1 MPKHL
6 SRLLPLM
13 LIGGVAAACA
23 RNAEDPR
30 PVATPAVTLSRSDVA
45 VGTPVDVTYRF
56 AVAPDAPAFTEDYLV
71 FVHFLDVDRERMWD
85 DDHDPPTP
93 TRQWTPG
100 STIEY
105 TRTMFVPKFPYV
117 GPTDIEI
124 GLYSPSTGERLPLAG
139 TDSGMRAY
147 RVASFNM
154 SLQTEDNVF
163 VVFGDG
169 WHEKEVADDGGQE
182 WQWLKRSGAIAF
194 RNPNADVVLFLD
206 VDQPV
211 KALDEPQRVEVR
223 LGEAV
228 LDTFSLPAGERELRR
243 IQIPAA
249 QVGSAENVQLLVTVD
264 RTFVP
269 ASVPALRSA
278 DPRELGVR
286 VFRVYVQ
293 ETP

>member
-1 MPKHL
+1 MPKHW

-23 RNAEDPR
+23 RNVEEAR

-71 FVHFLDVDRERMWD
+71 FVHFLDADRERMWD
-85 DDHDPPTP
+85 DDHQPATP
-93 TRQWTPG
+93 TRQWKPG

-117 GPTDIEI
+117 GPTDIEL

-154 SLQTEDNVF
+154 SLETDNLF

-169 WHEKEVADDGGQE
+169 WHQTELADNGGRE
-182 WQWLKRSGAIAF
+182 WQWLKQTGTVSF
-194 RNPNADVVLFLD
+194 RNPKTDVVLFLD

-211 KALDEPQRVEVR
+211 EAFDDPQRIEVR
-223 LGEAV
+223 LGEGV
-228 LDTFSLPAGERELRR
+228 IDMFSLAAGARELRR
-243 IQIPAA
+243 VQIPAA
-249 QVGSAENVQLLVTVD
+249 QLGTGENVQVSISVD

-278 DPRELGVR
+278 DARELGVR

-293 ETP
+293 EAP

>member
-1 MPKHL
+1 
-6 SRLLPLM
+6 M

-23 RNAEDPR
+23 RSTEDAR
-30 PVATPAVTLSRSDVA
+30 PVATPTVTLSRSDVA
-45 VGTPVDVTYRF
+45 VGTPVDVTFRF

-71 FVHFLDVDRERMWD
+71 FVHFLDADRERMWD

-93 TRQWTPG
+93 TREWKPG

-105 TRTMFVPKFPYV
+105 TRTLFVPKFPYV
-117 GPTDIEI
+117 GPTAVEI

-147 RVASFNM
+147 RVASFNL
-154 SLQTEDNVF
+154 SVQTDNMF

-169 WHEKEVADDGGQE
+169 WHETEVGDDAVRE
-182 WQWLKRSGAIAF
+182 WRWLKRSGTISF
-194 RNPNADVVLFLD
+194 RNPKTDVIVFLD

-211 KALDEPQRVEVR
+211 KAFDEPQQVEVR

-228 LDTFSLPAGERELRR
+228 VDTFSLAAGARELRR
-243 IQIPAA
+243 IRIPAS
-249 QVGSAENVQLLVTVD
+249 QLGSAETVQGSVSVD

-269 ASVPALRSA
+269 AGVPALRST
-278 DPRELGVR
+278 DSRELGVR

-293 ETP
+293 NAP

>member
-1 MPKHL
+1 
-6 SRLLPLM
+6 M

-23 RNAEDPR
+23 RNVEEAR

-56 AVAPDAPAFTEDYLV
+56 AVAPDAPAFTEDHLV
-71 FVHFLDVDRERMWD
+71 FVHFLDADRERMWD
-85 DDHDPPTP
+85 DDHEPPTP
-93 TRQWTPG
+93 TREWKPG
-100 STIEY
+100 ATIEY
-105 TRTMFVPKFPYV
+105 TRTMFVPKFPYI
-117 GPTDIEI
+117 GPTDIEV
-124 GLYSPSTGERLPLAG
+124 GLYSRSTGERLPLAG

-154 SLQTEDNVF
+154 SLETDNLF

-169 WHEKEVADDGGQE
+169 WHQREVDDSGGRE
-182 WQWLKRSGAIAF
+182 WQWLKQKGTISF
-194 RNPNADVVLFLD
+194 RNPKTDVVLFLD

-211 KALDEPQRVEVR
+211 KAFDDPQRVEVR

-228 LDTFSLPAGERELRR
+228 VDTFSLPAGARELRR
-243 IQIPAA
+243 VEIPAGQLGSGDDV
-249 QVGSAENVQLLVTVD
+249 QVAISVD

-269 ASVPALRSA
+269 ASVPALSSG
-278 DPRELGVR
+278 DSRELGVR

>member
-1 MPKHL
+1 
-6 SRLLPLM
+6 M

-23 RNAEDPR
+23 RNVEEAR

-71 FVHFLDVDRERMWD
+71 FVHFLDADRERMWD
-85 DDHDPPTP
+85 DDHQPATP
-93 TRQWTPG
+93 TRQWKPG

-117 GPTDIEI
+117 GPTDIEL

-154 SLQTEDNVF
+154 SLETDNLF

-169 WHEKEVADDGGQE
+169 WHQTELADNGGRE
-182 WQWLKRSGAIAF
+182 WQWLKQTGTVSF
-194 RNPNADVVLFLD
+194 RNPKTDVVLFLD

-211 KALDEPQRVEVR
+211 EAFDDPQRIEVR
-223 LGEAV
+223 LGEGV
-228 LDTFSLPAGERELRR
+228 IDMFSLAAGARELRR
-243 IQIPAA
+243 VQIPAA
-249 QVGSAENVQLLVTVD
+249 QLGTGENVQVSISVD

-278 DPRELGVR
+278 DARELGVR

-293 ETP
+293 EAP